1 MTAIDTAGRK
11 IYTKRIRLYFLAV
24 QLIFLYLPLL
34 QFFAIKTDNGNIPA
48 SVCYFFSLIFVPYL
62 LINLKDLRL
71 PPWYITFL
79 CAYVLIF
86 AVIRIPQ
93 YGLSKSVLHWA
104 FGFYLLVVLL
114 NVGTDFQ
121 RKDWLYILEIGACIF
136 AVFHLLYML
145 LNWGKIWFLLH
156 GFFDGTVN
164 GLYTGSLPS
173 LTRGGKNLDCTWL
186 GLGAFFVRGRKKAV
200 YVTYAIFFSFLG
212 CSRVGV
218 ISIGLAILWS
228 LIYDPVYRLTWK
240 NLKLYVAGGLAILLV
255 LFGTG
260 TAQAFLGRNLIS
272 LPAPAVWFDLAL
284 EKTVEPIASAEPM
297 SQQTAMAPVDPA
309 LQNASAAAKFLS
321 GRAAMWK
328 IAPRMFRD
336 NPFGYGVGNTMRVMR
351 TDYGSTSGEDVI
363 HNVFFQWS
371 LDEGFIGGIWF
382 LGLLAAFLYGQW
394 KKWPRCF
401 EDPFAGYFL
410 TYFVLSLVQF
420 HGAEALMI
428 FVLGAWMSTEK
439 QGIVCKD
446 IFHGSR
452 LADAKSHEKD
462 LRRTV

>member
-1 MTAIDTAGRK
+1 MTDCGAGINSPIAK
-11 IYTKRIRLYFLAV
+11 IYSKRTRFYLLTL
-24 QLIFLYLPLL
+24 QLILLCLPLL

-48 SVCYFFSLIFVPYL
+48 SACYFFSLLFAPYL
-62 LINLKDLRL
+62 LVNLENLRL

-86 AVIRIPQ
+86 AIIRMPR
-93 YGLSKSVLHWA
+93 YGLSKNILHWA

-114 NVGTDFQ
+114 NVGTDFE
-121 RKDWLYILEIGACIF
+121 KEEWLRLLEIGACTF
-136 AVFHLLYML
+136 GVLHLLYMSL
-145 LNWGKIWFLLH
+145 HFETVWFLLR
-156 GFFDGTVN
+156 GFFDGTVP
-164 GLYTGSLPS
+164 GRYAALLPS
-173 LTRGGKNLDCTWL
+173 LTRGGRNLDCTWL
-186 GLGAFFVRGRKKAV
+186 GLGAFFVRGREKAV

-218 ISIGLAILWS
+218 ISIGLAVLWS

-240 NLKLYVAGGLAILLV
+240 NLKLYVAGGFAVLLV

-272 LPAPAVWFDLAL
+272 LPAPAVWFDLAP

-297 SQQTAMAPVDPA
+297 SQQTAMAPVDPT
-309 LQNASAAAKFLS
+309 LQNASATAKFLS

-336 NPFGYGVGNTMRVMR
+336 NPFGCGVGNTMRVMR
-351 TDYGSTSGEDVI
+351 TNYGFTSGEDVI

-394 KKWPRCF
+394 KKRLRCF
-401 EDPFAGYFL
+401 ADPFAGYFL

-439 QGIVCKD
+439 QSIVCKD
-446 IFHGSR
+446 VFC
-452 LADAKSHEKD
+452 K
-462 LRRTV
+462 LRPAELR